1 VAEAVDAPARLRH
14 TGCDAAAL
22 SHASVTRC
30 LAGRHLLMVG
40 DSIMRYE
47 YMGLAAFLS
56 TGSWTPWPDRP
67 CDYHHFWPDFNEY
80 YKECS
85 ARLRGDEICDCY
97 RIADVEDAEVH
108 YFANAAGVRVTYV
121 HTESLVN
128 NPNHAHNAAFLNAT
142 CAAPPC
148 AQAGC
153 AVGACSIG
161 AGPAAAPDATLPAIV
176 RAITAALPVEVLL
189 LNTGVHAPIWDGGT
203 LAQVRGVAAAVR
215 ESARGGGAALI
226 FKSSIATN
234 GRVDSPNVDPAFERA
249 AFDEHLRPDGWRL
262 FDAFAL
268 TADGSGLRAAFGAL
282 SPFFDLYHVRPA
294 VNRGVTE
301 ALLLDL
307 CFADDAPLGA
317 ARFSI

>member
-1 VAEAVDAPARLRH
+1 
-14 TGCDAAAL
+14 
-22 SHASVTRC
+22 
-30 LAGRHLLMVG
+30 M
-40 DSIMRYE
+40 
-47 YMGLAAFLS
+47 
-56 TGSWTPWPDRP
+56 
-67 CDYHHFWPDFNEY
+67 
-80 YKECS
+80 
-85 ARLRGDEICDCY
+85 
-97 RIADVEDAEVH
+97 H

-121 HTESLVN
+121 HTESLVD
-128 NPNHAHNAAFLNAT
+128 NPNHAHDAAFLNAT

-176 RAITAALPVEVLL
+176 RAIAAALPVDVLV

-215 ESARGGGAALI
+215 ESARHSTLI

-234 GRVDSPNVDPAFERA
+234 GRVDNPNVDPAFERA
-249 AFDEHLRPDGWRL
+249 AFVEHLRPDGWRL

-301 ALLLDL
+301 ALLLDV
-307 CFADDAPLGA
+307 CFADDAPRRGA
-317 ARFSI
+317 LFPLT